1 MTLTGELRILDDKIL
16 QSCIKANQAQYE
28 LDREAAKISELWS
41 KDLDKYT
48 YLNGGDLGYK
58 PGVVERAKFQ
68 YSPLGEA
75 LKKAFKKYDKDNNNF
90 TYDSGY
96 NFNKYNASSFNK
108 IT

>member
-41 KDLDKYT
+41 KDLDKYA

-75 LKKAFKKYDKDNNNF
+75 LKKAFKNMIK
-90 TYDSGY
+90 TIMIWRMILG
-96 NFNKYNASSFNK
+96 
-108 IT
+108 ITSINTMHLVLIK